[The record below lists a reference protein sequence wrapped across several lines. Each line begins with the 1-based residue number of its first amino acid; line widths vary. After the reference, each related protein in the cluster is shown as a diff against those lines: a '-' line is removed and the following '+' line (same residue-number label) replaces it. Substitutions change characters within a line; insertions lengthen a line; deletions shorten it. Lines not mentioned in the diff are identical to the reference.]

1 MTYNNALNHFS
12 DLKYSHLK
20 PSNSTFV
27 NISSQETSNTVTDT
41 TDINNTDSLEAAAK
55 ASSSSN
61 LNLPQIELVNTLE
74 LISKHMYKLQA
85 FDFKYKDT
93 STKRGSC
100 SAQSREHSADSSSLD
115 TTHDI
120 PVISGKQAKRLSR
133 KLAKSKKNL
142 SDPNLSVVMPCNLET
157 KAINSEKINSRSRKK
172 FLNMSALSSFLKCL
186 LRKTP
191 KSNTATKLDKK
202 KSKSFDNIISS
213 RNGFDENSPRKSTQ
227 PSIEVG
233 EMVIY

>member
-1 MTYNNALNHFS
+1 
-12 DLKYSHLK
+12 
-20 PSNSTFV
+20 
-27 NISSQETSNTVTDT
+27 
-41 TDINNTDSLEAAAK
+41 
-55 ASSSSN
+55 
-61 LNLPQIELVNTLE
+61 
-74 LISKHMYKLQA
+74 MYKLQA

-142 SDPNLSVVMPCNLET
+142 SDPNLSVVMPCTLDT
-157 KAINSEKINSRSRKK
+157 KAINSEKTNNNNSRSRKK

-191 KSNTATKLDKK
+191 KSNTSTTKLDKK

-213 RNGFDENSPRKSTQ
+213 RNGYDENLPRKSTQ

>member
-1 MTYNNALNHFS
+1 
-12 DLKYSHLK
+12 
-20 PSNSTFV
+20 
-27 NISSQETSNTVTDT
+27 
-41 TDINNTDSLEAAAK
+41 
-55 ASSSSN
+55 
-61 LNLPQIELVNTLE
+61 
-74 LISKHMYKLQA
+74 MYKLQA
-85 FDFKYKDT
+85 FDFKYKDA

-100 SAQSREHSADSSSLD
+100 SAQSREHSVDSSSLD

-142 SDPNLSVVMPCNLET
+142 SDPNLSVVMPCTLET

>member
-1 MTYNNALNHFS
+1 
-12 DLKYSHLK
+12 
-20 PSNSTFV
+20 
-27 NISSQETSNTVTDT
+27 
-41 TDINNTDSLEAAAK
+41 
-55 ASSSSN
+55 
-61 LNLPQIELVNTLE
+61 
-74 LISKHMYKLQA
+74 MYKLQA

-100 SAQSREHSADSSSLD
+100 TQSREHSVDSSSLD

-142 SDPNLSVVMPCNLET
+142 SDPNLSVVMPCTLET
-157 KAINSEKINSRSRKK
+157 KAINSEKINNNSRSRKK

-191 KSNTATKLDKK
+191 KSNTATTKLDKK

-233 EMVIY
+233 EMVTYYKLTLLY